1 MRSSN
6 AKRSAGFTLYELMM
20 ALVRRRGAVATRVEL
35 AIAAVMF
42 GLAIPN
48 MRQFIWNNR
57 MTSTANDLLTAVY
70 RARSESVKRHT
81 QTILC
86 FSADWQADEP
96 ACDGD
101 GSQGW
106 VVFADTDGSGA
117 ADKDEEVLLRHGP
130 IPDTIRLTSLP
141 DDNAGYVAFNNAGF
155 ARNIVLGQALVGVV
169 MCDQRGNTAT
179 TSADYS
185 AARGVTI
192 SPTGRPRVT
201 RVVQTIDDELGGCP

>member
-1 MRSSN
+1 MRASN
-6 AKRSAGFTLYELMM
+6 VSRSRGFTLYELM
-20 ALVRRRGAVATRVEL
+20 LVL
-35 AIAAVMF
+35 AIAAVMV

-48 MRQFIWNNR
+48 MRQFVWNNR

-86 FSADWQADEP
+86 FSADSEALEP

-106 VVFADTDGSGA
+106 VVFADTDGSGT
-117 ADKDEEVLLRHGP
+117 ADKDEEVLLRHAP
-130 IPDTIRLTSLP
+130 IHDTITLTALP
-141 DDNAGYVAFNNAGF
+141 EDNAGYVAFNNAGF
-155 ARNIVLGQALVGVV
+155 ARNIALGSALAGVV
-169 MCDQRGNTAT
+169 MCDERGNNP
-179 TSADYS
+179 TSGPDYS

-192 SPTGRPRVT
+192 SPTGRPKVT
-201 RVVQTIDDELGGCP
+201 RVVETIDKDLGGCP

>member
-1 MRSSN
+1 MRPSN
-6 AKRSAGFTLYELMM
+6 LRRSAGFTLYELM
-20 ALVRRRGAVATRVEL
+20 LVL

-86 FSADWQADEP
+86 FSSDWQAAEP
-96 ACDGD
+96 ECDGD

-106 VVFADTDGSGA
+106 VVFADTDASGT

-130 IPDTIRLTSLP
+130 IPDTIKLTSLP

-155 ARNIVLGQALVGVV
+155 ARNIALGQALAGVV
-169 MCDQRGNTAT
+169 MCDQRGNAAT
-179 TSADYS
+179 TGPEYS

-201 RVVQTIDDELGGCP
+201 RIVQTIEDQLGGCP